1 MSRVEV
7 RCIVESGC
15 TLGEGPVWDVETGR
29 LWWVDIKAPA
39 IYRLNPK
46 TMIVDRWA
54 APEPVGALAI
64 RRDGGLLLA
73 LRSGFAFYDP
83 EHGRMA
89 HLGSP
94 EGETPGNRMNDGKC
108 DARGR
113 FWAGTMDDA
122 VREPTGHL
130 YRLDPDH
137 HITRFEAGFVVT
149 NGMAWS
155 GDGRLMYFTDTVTG
169 AIWAYDFDLQ
179 AGRPGTR
186 RLFAQVPKADG
197 RPDGACVDAEDHLWS
212 AHWGGSRVTR
222 YRPDGTIERVVD
234 IPAPQVTSCCFG
246 GEGLDVLYVT
256 TAHEG
261 MDAQARTEHPQSGH
275 LFAVKGLCVRGVPM
289 PRFAG

>member
-1 MSRVEV
+1 MAKVEV
-7 RCIVESGC
+7 RCVVEAGC
-15 TLGEGPVWDVETGR
+15 ILGEGPVWDERTGR

-39 IYRLNPK
+39 IHRFNPAK
-46 TMIVDRWA
+46 RAHDRWA

-83 EHGRMA
+83 DHGRMA
-89 HLGSP
+89 HLASP
-94 EGETPGNRMNDGKC
+94 EADVPGNRMNDGKC
-108 DARGR
+108 DVLGR
-113 FWAGTMDDA
+113 FWVGTMDDA
-122 VREPTGHL
+122 VIEPTGHL

-137 HITRFEAGFVVT
+137 RVTRFEAGFVVT

-155 GDGRLMYFTDTVTG
+155 RDGRRLYFTDTVAG
-169 AIWAYDFDLQ
+169 AIWAYDFDMGE
-179 AGRPGTR
+179 GRPGAR
-186 RLFAQVPKADG
+186 RLFAQVPEADG

-222 YRPDGTIERVVD
+222 YRPDGSIDRVVE

-246 GEGLDVLYVT
+246 GSGLDVLYVT
-256 TAHEG
+256 TAHQG
-261 MDAQARTEHPQSGH
+261 MDAAQRAAHPRSGD
-275 LFAVKGLCVRGVPM
+275 LFAVKGLGVRGVPM